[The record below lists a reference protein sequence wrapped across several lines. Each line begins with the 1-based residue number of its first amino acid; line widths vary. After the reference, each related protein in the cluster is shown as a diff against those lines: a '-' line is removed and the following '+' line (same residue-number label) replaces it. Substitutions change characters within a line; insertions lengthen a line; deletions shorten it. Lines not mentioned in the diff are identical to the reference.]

1 MAVRTFVFD
10 LDGVIYRGEQPLP
23 GAIDTIFTLRQL
35 QHQVYFFTNNATQTR
50 QNYIT
55 KLTQMG
61 IPVDKEHIMTSA
73 YATAIYLISQNANR
87 STVYVVGEQGL
98 RDELEEIGMTL
109 VDGTS
114 PKDVDFVIT
123 GLDRKFTYNKL
134 MIAQQAIFGGAKF
147 IATNRDTTFPLEEG
161 LIVPGGGAIVCAI
174 EAATNVTPIVIG
186 KPETT
191 AMQEIFDLA
200 SASPSDAIV
209 VGDRLDTDILSGKR
223 IGALTVLVMTGITTP
238 EILANAPEEMTP
250 DVVID
255 CLDDILHNDVIM
267 NGRVDG

>member
-1 MAVRTFVFD
+1 
-10 LDGVIYRGEQPLP
+10 
-23 GAIDTIFTLRQL
+23 
-35 QHQVYFFTNNATQTR
+35 
-50 QNYIT
+50 
-55 KLTQMG
+55 MG
-61 IPVDKEHIMTSA
+61 ILVDKEHIMTSA
-73 YATAIYLISQNANR
+73 YATAIYLMSQNANR

-109 VDGTS
+109 VDGSS

-134 MIAQQAIFGGAKF
+134 MIAQQAIFNGAKF

-161 LIVPGGGAIVCAI
+161 LIVPGGGAIVSAI
-174 EAATNVTPIVIG
+174 EAATDVTPIVIG

-200 SASPSDAIV
+200 GAAPSNAVV

-223 IGALTVLVMTGITTP
+223 IGALAVLVMTGITTP
-238 EILANAPEEMTP
+238 ETLANAPIEMTP

-255 CLDDILHNDVIM
+255 CLSDILDNEVIM